1 MGLSP
6 DESDHNENFTAD
18 RKLGKNVP
26 AEAAGEGERR
36 QAPDPWLIA
45 SSKAERGFW
54 RGMPPQLENLAHFY
68 PQLALATCLFGFAWA
83 AGSYFSADQ
92 SPRFS
97 GTSPPASQSA
107 PQQDK
112 MERAELARAV
122 QKMAGDIQA
131 LQASMENLRAEQ
143 SQAAKNSSSFDGL
156 TARLDAVRSETSAAI
171 AAIAGKVERLQ
182 REPEAKLSQV
192 IDRLD
197 RLERKLPAPAAT
209 AGAALPAAGAMQRTA
224 QIAAGPANIPP
235 ENADG
240 SKKLHLITNWV
251 VRDVY
256 GGIALLQGARGTIEV
271 APGEIVP
278 GAGRVK
284 SIERRGPGW
293 IVITSQGLVDSARDF
308 FLP

>member
-6 DESDHNENFTAD
+6 DESDRDEKFTAD

-26 AEAAGEGERR
+26 VEAACEGKSR
-36 QAPDPWLIA
+36 QAADAWLIP
-45 SSKAERGFW
+45 STKAERGYW

-68 PQLALATCLFGFAWA
+68 PHLALATCLFGFAWA
-83 AGSYFSADQ
+83 AGSYFSGDQ
-92 SPRFS
+92 SPRFA
-97 GTSPPASQSA
+97 GTNPPSSPRAA
-107 PQQDK
+107 QQDRI
-112 MERAELARAV
+112 ERAELARAV
-122 QKMAGDIQA
+122 QKMAGDIRA
-131 LQASMENLRAEQ
+131 LQASLENLQAEQ
-143 SQAAKNSSSFDGL
+143 SQAVKSSSRFDGL
-156 TARLDAVRSETSAAI
+156 TARLDADRSETTAAI
-171 AAIAGKVERLQ
+171 SAMAVKMERVQ

-197 RLERKLPAPAAT
+197 RLERKLAAST
-209 AGAALPAAGAMQRTA
+209 AGVGAVTSAAGAAQRTA
-224 QIAAGPANIPP
+224 QVAAEPANIPL
-235 ENADG
+235 ENAEG
-240 SKKLHLITNWV
+240 SRKPHLITNWV

-293 IVITSQGLVDSARDF
+293 IVITSQGLVDSARDV